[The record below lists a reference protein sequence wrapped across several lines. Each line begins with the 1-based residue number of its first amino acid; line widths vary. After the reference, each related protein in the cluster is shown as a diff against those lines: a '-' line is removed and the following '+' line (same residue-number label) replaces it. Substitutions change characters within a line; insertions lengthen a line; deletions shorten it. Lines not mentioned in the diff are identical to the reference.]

1 MTSIERT
8 AYPRFKRLITAREL
22 HVFFTPGE
30 EERAWAEEVTDSDE
44 HQLALLVALKSHQ
57 RMGCFPKAHD
67 VPDQVVEFVRRA
79 VELPEGTVPVCGS
92 ERTAKSH
99 WSMVRER
106 CGVRYDGLA
115 ARRLAEET
123 MRVEAASKNNPA
135 DLINIALEKLVEA
148 NLEIPRFSTLDA
160 MASTVRGRVNEEI
173 LAGIRGRMTEEERRR
188 LLRLPDV
195 IGLDGKTL
203 FNALKQNPG
212 RATWSNFKRLKGHL
226 EWVDGLGDAG
236 KWLEG
241 VASAKVAD
249 FAGEA
254 EAQDAATL
262 KDYAEDKRVA
272 LIACLAAKARMRAR
286 DDLATMFC
294 KRMAAKVKKAREELA
309 EIHRQQQEIVEALI
323 GNYRTLLQ
331 QVDKEGPAQTARA
344 RAAALAKE
352 ALDALEG
359 LEEEASP
366 AEVAERLG
374 GKVLPAFL
382 LLAEGLM
389 VQSDGLGSLLS
400 AVEGLGGFEAQY
412 AQIEKVSAHHGDNW
426 EVLVHGHLKADRPVM
441 FDLTDV
447 IELKATS
454 EDASVLAALA
464 HAKAHRTPAQDYIP
478 GRAAD
483 GQEVD
488 VSFATQNWRKVIRD
502 RRRPGCFVRRHFEA
516 MVFFYLAGELR
527 CGDVAVIGSEEY
539 ADWSEQL
546 LPWEQVEAKL
556 PEYLVEVGL
565 REPGEAA
572 PFDGRALVA
581 QLRSAE

>member
-22 HVFFTPGE
+22 HVFFTPSE
-30 EERAWAEEVTDSDE
+30 EERVWAEEVTDSDE
-44 HQLALLVALKSHQ
+44 HQLALLVALKSYQ
-57 RMGCFPKAHD
+57 RMGCFSKPYD

-79 VELPEGTVPVCGS
+79 VELPESILPVYASG
-92 ERTAKSH
+92 RTAERYRS
-99 WSMVRER
+99 WVRER
-106 CGVRYDGLA
+106 CGVRYDGPA
-115 ARRLAEET
+115 ARKLAEET

-148 NLEIPRFSTLDA
+148 GLEIPRFSTLDA
-160 MASTVRGRVNEEI
+160 MASTVRGQVNEEI
-173 LAGIRGRMTEEERRR
+173 LADIRSRMTEEERRR
-188 LLRLPDV
+188 LLTLPDV
-195 IGLDGKTL
+195 IGLDRKTL

-212 RATWSNFKRLKGHL
+212 RATWSNFKRLKVHL
-226 EWVDGLGDAG
+226 EWVDGLGETG
-236 KWLEG
+236 KWLQG
-241 VASAKVAD
+241 VASSKVAD

-262 KDYAEDKRVA
+262 KDYTEDKRVA

-294 KRMAAKVKKAREELA
+294 KRMAAKAKKAREELA

-344 RAAALAKE
+344 RAAALTKQ
-352 ALDALEG
+352 ALDALED
-359 LEEEASP
+359 LDEESTA
-366 AEVAERLG
+366 AEVAERLD
-374 GKVLPAFL
+374 GKVSPAFL
-382 LLAEGLM
+382 VLAEGLM
-389 VQSDGLGSLLS
+389 VQSNGLASLLS
-400 AVEGLGGFEAQY
+400 AVEKFGGFEAQY
-412 AQIEKVSAHHGDNW
+412 AQIEKVCAHHGDNW
-426 EVLVHGHLKADRPVM
+426 EVLLHGHLKADRPVM

-454 EDASVLAALA
+454 EDASVLDALA
-464 HAKAHRTPAQDYIP
+464 HAKAHRTPARDYIP
-478 GRAAD
+478 DRDED
-483 GQEVD
+483 GKEIN
-488 VSFATQNWRKVIRD
+488 VSFATQNWQKVIRD
-502 RRRPGCFVRRHFEA
+502 RRRPGYFVRRHFEA
-516 MVFFYLAGELR
+516 MVFFYLAEELR
-527 CGDVAVIGSEEY
+527 TGDVAVIGSEEY

-565 REPGEAA
+565 EVPPLLWTA
-572 PFDGRALVA
+572 
-581 QLRSAE
+581 